1 MSFVSDGIGW
11 FSTALRDAAGETV
24 TIARGAATTAGVVAV
39 RISHGDENQKA
50 GPGGTVVT
58 SIVDQVWLVA
68 KSLYLIGGSA
78 VEPLPVTAGL
88 MRLARSGRSCLRKPG
103 RRGEFCRRVGWGKT
117 KRWFDN
123 NSSERKLCFE
133 RFWFTAA
140 VFRRDGGKRRIL
152 EDFRFSVNTPG
163 TTSSGGRIVPFRT
176 PTPDLLRSRRRT
188 F

>member
-78 VEPLPVTAGL
+78 VEPLPGDRWTDAAGTVWEIMSSQAGPAVVSFAGGL
-88 MRLARSGRSCLRKPG
+88 
-103 RRGEFCRRVGWGKT
+103 EWEVKT
-117 KRWFDN
+117 K
-123 NSSERKLCFE
+123 K
-133 RFWFTAA
+133 
-140 VFRRDGGKRRIL
+140 V
-152 EDFRFSVNTPG
+152 V
-163 TTSSGGRIVPFRT
+163 
-176 PTPDLLRSRRRT
+176 
-188 F
+188 